1 MVKKPTGTVKHLTMT
16 FLMVSMRST
25 NGGGGE
31 ERTRDLSSSNT
42 VSEVLEEDGDLVDLL
57 AHLGLDG
64 SGRSSGSGKKVVGIG
79 LIVDV
84 ETTLIF
90 ILVLLEDENGGRRH
104 TKQGLKTVLFSLGK

>member
-1 MVKKPTGTVKHLTMT
+1 
-16 FLMVSMRST
+16 MRST

-79 LIVDV
+79 LVVDV

-90 ILVLLEDENGGRRH
+90 ILVFLEDENGGRRH

>member
-1 MVKKPTGTVKHLTMT
+1 
-16 FLMVSMRST
+16 MRST
-25 NGGGGE
+25 NRGGGE

-42 VSEVLEEDGDLVDLL
+42 VSEVLEEDSDLVDLL

-79 LIVDV
+79 LVVDV

>member
-1 MVKKPTGTVKHLTMT
+1 
-16 FLMVSMRST
+16 MRST

-79 LIVDV
+79 LVVDV

>member
-1 MVKKPTGTVKHLTMT
+1 
-16 FLMVSMRST
+16 MRST
-25 NGGGGE
+25 NRGGGE

-79 LIVDV
+79 LVVDV

>member
-1 MVKKPTGTVKHLTMT
+1 
-16 FLMVSMRST
+16 MRST
-25 NGGGGE
+25 NRGGGE

>member
-1 MVKKPTGTVKHLTMT
+1 
-16 FLMVSMRST
+16 MVSMRST

-42 VSEVLEEDGDLVDLL
+42 VSEVLEEDSDLVDLL

-79 LIVDV
+79 LVVDV